1 MKRRTS
7 IDKLRRKTALL
18 LFFKRAALLAAVWGL
33 IWGTAVILLR
43 AAFGQPRPS
52 IWWGIAGLAA
62 AALVAGYWARRQLP
76 SKSAFRAAID
86 RRSKMGGLLM
96 AEESVDLGAW
106 AYQMPQAQPTKL
118 QWRSGKSSLRLLG
131 AALFVLTSL
140 LIPQRYVDAT
150 RARPLDISAETDQ
163 LSKGIDA
170 LKEEKIEIEKVEELE
185 QELDRL
191 EEEATGEDPAKTW
204 EALDHVEKELKQTA
218 EEAAEEALTQ
228 TEDLANAESLAES
241 LLHESGMMDE
251 SLLAEAMS
259 ALSEMVGKAAQE
271 NEQLADALSKNLEDA
286 LNNPALSNALT
297 EALEKALNDPSL
309 ADALSKAMEGAGD
322 KSALADALS
331 KAMKGALNN
340 PETAN
345 SLSKA
350 LQNALSN
357 PETANALN
365 KALENALNNPSL
377 MSAMKNIMNQNAA
390 QSNGQNGQNGQ
401 NGLSKEQQEALANA
415 LRKALSQDGAKSLSP
430 EQLAS
435 LADALRQA
443 KGKLSER
450 LAKMN
455 EAGLIPMDSLQ
466 KCEQLGQC
474 NSAGLAKFLSECR
487 SSGNSGSIQ
496 SLMAGMQNQGPGQY
510 GINRGPGAA
519 PLTWKDPASEEN
531 AKFNAETLPLSKI
544 ASPDS
549 GETLQVSSSAPMVN
563 DEAPEKSVDVLSG
576 SKAGGGSSNKH
587 QLLPRHKNAVKR
599 YFERGER

>member
-1 MKRRTS
+1 MKRRDS
-7 IDKLRRKTALL
+7 IDNLRRKTALL
-18 LFFKRAALLAAVWGL
+18 LFLKRAALLAAVWGL

-62 AALVAGYWARRQLP
+62 ALLVAGYWARRQLP

-106 AYQMPQAQPTKL
+106 AYQMPKAQPTKL

-150 RARPLDISAETDQ
+150 RARPLDISAETGQ

-170 LKEEKIEIEKVEELE
+170 LKEERIEIEKVEELE
-185 QELDRL
+185 NELDRL

-251 SLLAEAMS
+251 SLLAESMS

-345 SLSKA
+345 ALSKA

-365 KALENALNNPSL
+365 KALEGALNNPSL
-377 MSAMKNIMNQNAA
+377 MNAMKNIMNQNAA
-390 QSNGQNGQNGQ
+390 QSNEQ
-401 NGLSKEQQEALANA
+401 NGLNKEQCEALANA
-415 LRKALSQDGAKSLSP
+415 LCKSMSQNGAKSLSA
-430 EQLAS
+430 EQLAK
-435 LADALRQA
+435 LAEALREA

-450 LAKMN
+450 LAKLN

-549 GETLQVSSSAPMVN
+549 GETLQISSSAPMVN
-563 DEAPEKSVDVLSG
+563 DEAPERSVNVLSG
-576 SKAGGGSSNKH
+576 SKAGGGSSHKH

-599 YFERGER
+599 YFARGER